1 MTRRSRRASEGF
13 LLAALLVLL
22 VGAAPNSY
30 SAAQFEAVPRH
41 DVQPRADLAAD
52 LEALTQPVA
61 VAEKQ
66 GNITASQF
74 SPAVLGNSRVF
85 KTVFIATADTYVAS
99 ASPTTNY
106 GSLTSFRI
114 GRPSLTDT
122 DYGLIRFDLS
132 TLPPNAVILTATL
145 ELSGTTTSAGLRA
158 YQANSAWNE
167 LTVTWNTRPSP
178 LTKFAPTSYS
188 GIGWQRWSVA
198 SLVQDWA
205 SGTLSNH
212 GFLILQ
218 AGTTF
223 ETTDF
228 QSRESAFDPRLTIYF
243 TTQGSPMWV
252 PVQADTWVNETSPS
266 TNYNSAA
273 AVTVA
278 ANGSTNRAYTLL
290 KFNLADLPANAAV
303 LSAAL
308 ELYTMPN
315 RQQSA
320 PQQPRAFSIYPDAI
334 NQSWNEATV
343 TWNNKPAASNL
354 GDPSIAPVIGWNEWD
369 VTHIVDGWA
378 TGQILN
384 YGIRLR
390 AGSSDNGLQDFLA
403 LPSNDAARLAIYYE
417 LICNAL
423 ESVTIS
429 GVTQGVINTAYSFDA
444 SITPANATPP
454 ITYTW
459 QATDQA
465 PVNGATANFTW
476 STPGIKTVTVTVQ
489 NCGGTVVDTHTVNI
503 TTPPPTCP
511 NPLTA
516 LSLAGPTQG
525 ITATAYT
532 FNAAVSPS
540 NATQPITYTWQA
552 TDKPPQTIVNGNAT
566 TVNYTWTTPGLKT
579 ITVAAHNCGS
589 IGGASEQHLTINI
602 VPRSQLPD
610 LVVSTAWYEPE
621 NGRVGYLI
629 KNIGGSPAPAGHTTG
644 LYRGSTDVGHDLI
657 NQTLPAGAIRD
668 RYIAYT
674 WTCASGTETARLL
687 ADRDA
692 VLDEKD
698 ETNNSWLEP
707 WPCDMTFPTITSGPT
722 VDQITEHTARVNW
735 QTNEPTRSEVRYS
748 NEGYAY
754 DPPATDASYIT
765 NHHLTLTGLE
775 TGRAYR
781 YQVSAIDQAG
791 NTVNSAELFF
801 QTAPSCTDIPV
812 INNIAVEPYT
822 ESPYEFY
829 TLRATLADAACTD
842 KVNFYF
848 HGELIGTDYA
858 ADGQSFEAHLSPYQQ
873 GLTSSEFFGQQHGIT
888 AQAYN
893 FLGQSSFQTILF
905 TPPVRRAPMLLN
917 IVSPPDGKTV
927 FVAGSLVPPG
937 TDLLVKVYA
946 AELDWKCTW
955 DNSLVGVPLGLG
967 PVNCSDVDKW
977 ASQVRVYINSNL
989 EHTFDNPGY
998 NMAIAL
1004 PLGGKPPGE
1013 YSLMVCANAS
1023 DTTLTC
1029 VAQPLYVERGQPDLE
1044 LTRTISRVGNYFKVE
1059 HEIKNLGTVSVGLKV
1074 LYGDFMSG
1082 FMPADTI
1089 IAGRGTPELAYY
1101 HVDERETQVRIWL
1114 DEGGPLSLSPG
1125 GTLKVAYPIVPI
1137 LYETQWADQ
1146 YKLGTGVHLEYRI
1159 QGISGDKQAHFSV
1172 ANAQVYDT
1180 STGVNVPMAQ
1190 AVADAFRRSDYV
1202 IVTNPQNL
1210 LNNLDGTGFTQVH
1223 SLMTKMAH
1231 LAFLRNGVL
1240 GFMESSNAA
1249 VLDHL
1254 TDPDDHLHWTTSLN
1268 PNFKVKNQGYVLIVG
1283 ETEIVP
1289 SWYVNEDHFTTYPGV
1304 PDHAHQSDL
1313 WYADHGGKTARPE
1326 LALGRLIGDEAYI
1339 LRRSLDTSI
1348 AVAGGIATFDRS
1360 HALLI
1365 SGRGSGVTTYFI
1377 PTVNHIAGDLGELG
1391 INATVLHLY
1400 NVPGGN
1406 HLAYYNALQASVPD
1420 QDVILYYGH
1429 GNVDLWGDGLV
1440 TTEVWGLSSTFGD
1453 VPPLAFAVTCLAGNY
1468 ENGDDYN
1475 IAEDFMSYGAGA
1487 YIGATESTEREASD
1501 YAAMWF
1507 MGNWPFNQAV
1517 GVNLNNTKIA
1527 VWDTDSGGEAY
1538 DHEKLWAFVYNLYG
1552 DPKYGMPWGAQAAT
1566 AATRVE
1572 QSAATTLHVHVPAI
1586 EVTQVEGLDRVSIP
1600 GGLLRLIPGRYRTPY
1615 WALRQDYPAGQRI
1628 QSVSLTALSS
1638 PVITTG
1644 LHLITS
1650 TLGLDCIGCTPL
1662 TRPLLLDTE
1671 GWAPALGHKY
1681 DWSVEENTDGS
1692 STLLLKV
1699 YPFFYNVETRD
1710 VLFYQDFTFDV
1721 GLLTS
1726 SVQVIRLDTDKDV
1739 YHPGETVAIDLGINN
1754 PGAAQD
1760 LWIEAAIKTPI
1771 SDQVVEGLPLHV
1783 MSELTGTASLA
1794 LGWNTAGAA
1803 MGNYVVELRLLNTA
1817 GVLLDSEVSQFRV
1830 GAFSGEVTGL
1840 SVTPQFFRPGNDIA
1854 IAMTFRNTGDTPITG
1869 TAVTLVKMDGITTT
1883 ARFTHT
1889 VTAVAPGATRTFN
1902 DTWNTT
1908 GITGTDYSIL
1918 AYVQF
1923 NATATE
1929 TRSVNVSTVRRLYLP
1944 VVLKVLSP

>member
-1 MTRRSRRASEGF
+1 MTRRFRRTSGVI
-13 LLAALLVLL
+13 LLATLLVLI
-22 VGAAPNSY
+22 VSATPNSY
-30 SAAQFEAVPRH
+30 SAAQFEAMPRH
-41 DVQPRADLAAD
+41 DVQPGDNLAVAMD
-52 LEALTQPVA
+52 ALAQPVS
-61 VAEKQ
+61 VAENQ
-66 GNITASQF
+66 GNIAAPESSPTVLAS
-74 SPAVLGNSRVF
+74 SRVF
-85 KTVFIATADTYVAS
+85 KTVFIANADTYVAS

-106 GSLTSFRI
+106 GNLTSFRI
-114 GRPSLTDT
+114 GRPDLTNI

-132 TLPPNAVILTATL
+132 SLPPNAIILTATL

-167 LTVTWNTRPSP
+167 LSVTWNTRPSP

-228 QSRESAFDPRLTIYF
+228 QSRESAFDPRLTVYF

-266 TNYNSAA
+266 TNYNSSA

-278 ANGSTNRAYTLL
+278 GNGSTNRAYTLL

-303 LSAAL
+303 LSATL

-354 GDPSIAPVIGWNEWD
+354 GDPAIAPVIGWNEWD
-369 VTHIVDGWA
+369 VTHIVDGWS

-403 LPSNDAARLAIYYE
+403 LPSDDAARLAIYYE

-444 SITPANATPP
+444 SITPSNATPP

-459 QATDQA
+459 QATGQA
-465 PVNGATANFTW
+465 PVNGVTANFTW
-476 STPGIKTVTVTVQ
+476 STPGVKTITVTVQ

-511 NPLTA
+511 NPLTG
-516 LSLAGPTQG
+516 LSLAGPAQG
-525 ITATAYT
+525 ITATAYIFT
-532 FNAAVSPS
+532 ATVSPS

-552 TDKPPQTIVNGNAT
+552 TGKSPQTIVDGNVT
-566 TVNYTWTTPGLKT
+566 TVSYTWTTPGLKT

-589 IGGASEQHLTINI
+589 IGGASEQHLAINI

-610 LVVSTAWYEPE
+610 LVISTAWYEPE

-629 KNIGGSPAPAGHTTG
+629 KNIGGSSAPAGHTTG
-644 LYRGSTDVGHDLI
+644 LYRSVNYVGHDLI
-657 NQTLPAGAIRD
+657 NQTLPAGSIRD
-668 RYIAYT
+668 RYIPYT
-674 WTCASGTETARLL
+674 WTCAGSTEMARLL
-687 ADRDA
+687 ADNDA

-698 ETNNSWLEP
+698 ETNNLWLNP
-707 WPCDMTFPTITSGPT
+707 WPCDMTFPRITSGPT

-735 QTNEPTRSEVRYS
+735 QTDEPTRSEVRYS
-748 NEGYAY
+748 NQGYAF
-754 DPPATDASYIT
+754 DPPATDANLIT

-791 NTVNSAELFF
+791 NTVNIAELFF
-801 QTAPSCTDIPV
+801 QTAPTCTDIPI
-812 INNIAVEPYT
+812 INNIAVEAYPD
-822 ESPYEFY
+822 SPYEFY
-829 TLRATLADAACTD
+829 TVRATLADAACTE

-858 ADGQSFEAHLSPYQQ
+858 TDGQSFEAYLSPYQE
-873 GLTSSEFFGQQHGIT
+873 GLASSEFFGQQHGIT

-893 FLGQSSFQTILF
+893 LLGQTSSQTILF
-905 TPPVRRAPMLLN
+905 TPPARPAPMLLN
-917 IVSPPDGKTV
+917 IVAPPDGKTV
-927 FVAGSLVPPG
+927 FIAASSAPAG
-937 TDLLVKVYA
+937 TNLLVKAYA

-967 PVNCSDVDKW
+967 PVNCNDVDKW
-977 ASQVRVYINSNL
+977 VSQVKVYFNSSLKHTFENPGFEMAFTL
-989 EHTFDNPGY
+989 PLDYQQVGEHTLKVC
-998 NMAIAL
+998 AIASDSAQKCL
-1004 PLGGKPPGE
+1004 SQ
-1013 YSLMVCANAS
+1013 SLY
-1023 DTTLTC
+1023 LE
-1029 VAQPLYVERGQPDLE
+1029 QGQPDLE

-1059 HEIKNLGTVSVGLKV
+1059 HEIKNLGTVTARLLL
-1074 LYGDFMSG
+1074 LYGEYMSG

-1089 IAGRGTPELAYY
+1089 IAGLGTPELAYY
-1101 HVDERETQVRIWL
+1101 RADEREAQVRL
-1114 DEGGPLSLSPG
+1114 PLNDGSSVDLSPG

-1146 YKLGTGVHLEYRI
+1146 YKLGTSVHLEYRLA
-1159 QGISGDKQAHFSV
+1159 GVSGKKHAHFSV

-1180 STGVNVPMAQ
+1180 STGVNVPIAQ
-1190 AVADAFRRSDYV
+1190 AVADALRQSDYV
-1202 IVTNPQNL
+1202 IVTNPQRL
-1210 LNNLDGTGFTQVH
+1210 LDYLDCTCFTRVY

-1231 LAFLRNGVL
+1231 LAYLRNGVL
-1240 GFMESSNAA
+1240 GFVDTND
-1249 VLDHL
+1249 VHTLDNL
-1254 TDPDDHLHWTTSLN
+1254 IDPRKHLHWTASLN
-1268 PNFKVKNQGYVLIVG
+1268 PNFQVKNQGYVLIVG
-1283 ETEIVP
+1283 ETEVMP
-1289 SWYVNEDHFTTYPGV
+1289 SSYVGGDHFTTYPGI
-1304 PDHAHQSDL
+1304 PDHVYESDL
-1313 WYADHGGKTARPE
+1313 WLADHGGTARPE
-1326 LALGRLIGDEAYI
+1326 LALGRLIGDDVEI
-1339 LRRSLDTSI
+1339 LIKSLDADT
-1348 AVAGGIATFDRS
+1348 AAAGGTATFDRS
-1360 HALLI
+1360 HALLV
-1365 SGRGSGVTTYFI
+1365 SGRGDGVTSHFI
-1377 PTVNHIAGDLGELG
+1377 PTVNHIAGDLGEMG
-1391 INATVLHLY
+1391 INATVLHWY

-1406 HLAYYNALQASVPD
+1406 HVAYFEALRALAPN
-1420 QDVILYYGH
+1420 QDVIFYYDH
-1429 GNVDLWGDGLV
+1429 GNIDMWGDGLY
-1440 TTEVWGLSSTFGD
+1440 TDEVWGLSSTFGD
-1453 VPPLAFAVTCLAGNY
+1453 VPPVTVAVACLAGNY
-1468 ENGDDYN
+1468 ERDDDYN
-1475 IAEDFMSYGAGA
+1475 IAEDFMRYGAGA
-1487 YIGATESTEREASD
+1487 YIGSTEISERETSEYSAQ
-1501 YAAMWF
+1501 WF
-1507 MGNWPFNQAV
+1507 MGNWPLGQAV

-1527 VWDTDSGGEAY
+1527 VWDTDGGWEAY
-1538 DHEKLWAFVYNLYG
+1538 DHEKLWAFEYNLYG

-1566 AATRVE
+1566 PEALVERV
-1572 QSAATTLHVHVPAI
+1572 AVTTLPVHVPAF
-1586 EVTQVEGLDRVSIP
+1586 EVTEVEGYDRVSIP
-1600 GGLLRLIPGRYRTPY
+1600 GGLLRLIPGRYQTPY
-1615 WALRQDYPAGQRI
+1615 WALRVDYPAGQRI
-1628 QSVSLTALSS
+1628 QGVSLTALSS

-1650 TLGLDCIGCTPL
+1650 TPGIDCTGCNPL
-1662 TRPLLLDTE
+1662 TRPVLLDTE
-1671 GWAPALGHKY
+1671 GWAPDLGQKY
-1681 DWSVEENTDGS
+1681 DWLVEENADGS
-1692 STLLLKV
+1692 SLLLLWV
-1699 YPFFYNVETRD
+1699 YPFFYNVETHD
-1710 VLFYQDFTFDV
+1710 VLFYQDFTFNVD
-1721 GLLTS
+1721 LLTS
-1726 SVQVIRLDTDKDV
+1726 SAQVIRLETDKDV
-1739 YHPGETVAIDLGINN
+1739 YHPGETVAIELGINN

-1760 LWIEAAIKTPI
+1760 IWIETAIKTPI
-1771 SDQVVEGLPLHV
+1771 SERVVEGLPLQV
-1783 MSELTGTASLA
+1783 MSGMTGTASLA
-1794 LGWNTAGAA
+1794 LEWNTTGAA
-1803 MGNYVVELRLLNTA
+1803 MGDYMVELRLLNTA
-1817 GVLLDSEVSQFRV
+1817 GALLDSEVSQFRV
-1830 GAFSGEVTGL
+1830 GAVSGEVTGL

-1854 IAMTFRNTGDTPITG
+1854 ISMTFRNTGDTPITG

-1889 VTAVAPGATRTFN
+1889 ITAVAPGATCTFN

-1908 GITGTDYSIL
+1908 AITGIDYSIL

-1923 NATATE
+1923 NGMTTE

-1944 VVLKVLSP
+1944 TVMKALNP